1 MTKQIEVWAVSIEDC
16 GAPSESW
23 VFTTNAEALA
33 KLRDWHME
41 LALAAYEA
49 YNDAEDVESANVIS
63 IVRAP
68 DQLDAAINR
77 HANAIMTVESIMPPP
92 DTEVLGEALWDDRVV
107 WLEKHTLTLAARKDW
122 DDKGS

>member
-49 YNDAEDVESANVIS
+49 YNDAEEL
-63 IVRAP
+63 
-68 DQLDAAINR
+68 LDASVERIVGADQIDAAVNR
-77 HANAIMTVESIMPPP
+77 HAQAVVTVESIMPPP